1 MDGIVKVQGRDYET
15 VAYRIR
21 KMRAD
26 HKDWQIHTDMLVCDE
41 QKVIFKAE
49 ICDSAGVTIGTGH
62 AEEFRGQGRI
72 NATNAVEN
80 AETSAI
86 GRALATAG
94 WLADHV
100 ASADEMLSP
109 KMTATKPDPKAT
121 NYKAQFEAVAS
132 EDELKTLWAAIP
144 KTLRLAVTEYKDAA
158 KERVMK

>member
-26 HKDWQIHTDMLVCDE
+26 HKDWQIHTEMLICDE
-41 QKVIFKAE
+41 QKVIFRAE
-49 ICDSAGVTIGTGH
+49 ICDAAGVTIGTGH
-62 AEEFRGQGRI
+62 AEEFRDKGRI
-72 NATNAVEN
+72 NSTNAVEN

-94 WLADHV
+94 WLADHI

-109 KMTATKPDPKAT
+109 KMVAPKPDAKTANLKT
-121 NYKAQFEAVAS
+121 QFETAKTIDDVQ
-132 EDELKTLWAAIP
+132 TLWNAVP
-144 KTLRLAVTEYKDAA
+144 KNLRLAVAEFKDAA
-158 KERVMK
+158 KERVTK